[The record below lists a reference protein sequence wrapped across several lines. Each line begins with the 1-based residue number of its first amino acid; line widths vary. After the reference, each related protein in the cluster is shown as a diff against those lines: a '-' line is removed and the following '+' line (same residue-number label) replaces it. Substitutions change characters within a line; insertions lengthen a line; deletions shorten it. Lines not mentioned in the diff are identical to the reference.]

1 MEKKTKFKVEIEIE
15 VEYNTPDYA
24 IGNTPYTTLSFD
36 LNENNG
42 TLSIETEQGKIVNY
56 GKIKFE
62 RLEK

>member
-15 VEYNTPDYA
+15 IEYKMPDNILA
-24 IGNTPYTTLSFD
+24 ATPYTTLSFD
-36 LNENNG
+36 LNKNNG

>member
-24 IGNTPYTTLSFD
+24 IGNTPYTY
-36 LNENNG
+36 
-42 TLSIETEQGKIVNY
+42 IETSLQDNELNIKTNVGKIAGFNPV
-56 GKIKFE
+56 KFE

>member
-24 IGNTPYTTLSFD
+24 VGNTPYTTLSFD
-36 LNENNG
+36 LNKNNG